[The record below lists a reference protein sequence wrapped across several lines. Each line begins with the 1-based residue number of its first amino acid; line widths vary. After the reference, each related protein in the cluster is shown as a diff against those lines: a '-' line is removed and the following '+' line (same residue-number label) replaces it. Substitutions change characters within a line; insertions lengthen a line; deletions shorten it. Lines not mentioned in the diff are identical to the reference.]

1 MPRKEKK
8 MGIVINQSI
17 KNTIITYT
25 GFGIGA
31 ANSLFM
37 YPHFLGETYYG
48 LTGYIL
54 SSANVFFPLLAFGV
68 HNTLVKFFT
77 QYKTDQEK
85 SSFLTFVLVLPLL
98 VIIPLFFFGAF
109 GYHWIA
115 SFCATKNAIVYDFVW
130 QIPVIGVCMGYF
142 EIFYAWVKVHLQSVF
157 GSFVKEILLRVFITL
172 YLFAVYF
179 GWISPLL
186 FINSLM
192 GIYLAATLV
201 MFFYAMKVRRITFNF
216 KMPQN
221 SKSIFVY
228 SLFIILSGSI
238 ANMLLDIDK
247 TMLNQYIEIKN
258 IAYYS
263 VAIFIATVISVP
275 SRAMHQI
282 TYPITAKL
290 MTDDKHDALNDLYK
304 KTSITLQIVGG
315 LVLVGILVNIKQ
327 LYMLLPANY
336 SGGIFVVFTIG
347 ISKYFDLILGNNN
360 AIIFNSKY
368 YKAVLFLGLLLAFLA
383 VTLNMIFIP
392 LYGINGAAL
401 ATLISITLYSLAK
414 LLFVVVLMKLYPF
427 TKKTF
432 YSFGILMASF
442 FLFYYWEF
450 PFHPIVNIIL
460 KSVLVSILYI
470 GLSFKMVLSIEFNY
484 VVYSI
489 LQKLRLV

>member
-1 MPRKEKK
+1 

-17 KNTIITYT
+17 KNTIITYI
-25 GFGIGA
+25 GFAIGA
-31 ANSLFM
+31 ANALFM

-54 SSANVFFPLLAFGV
+54 SSANVIFPLLAFGV
-68 HNTLVKFFT
+68 HNTLIKFFT
-77 QYKTDQEK
+77 QYETDQEK

-98 VIIPLFFFGAF
+98 VIIPVFIAGTL
-109 GYHWIA
+109 GYDWIA
-115 SFCATKNAIVYDFVW
+115 TFFSAKNPIVYNYVW
-130 QIPVIGVCMGYF
+130 QIPVIGICMGYF

-157 GSFVKEILLRVFITL
+157 GSFVKEILLRVFISIF
-172 YLFAVYF
+172 LFGVYF
-179 GWISPLL
+179 DWISTLT

-192 GIYLAATLV
+192 GIYLASTLV
-201 MFFYAMKVRRITFNF
+201 MFVYAMKVRRITFNF
-216 KMPQN
+216 KMPNN
-221 SKSIFVY
+221 SKSIVVY
-228 SLFIILSGSI
+228 SFFIILSGSI

-247 TMLNQYIEIKN
+247 TMLNQYIEIEN

-263 VAIFIATVISVP
+263 VAIFIATVIAVP

-290 MTDDKHDALNDLYK
+290 MTEGKHDELNDLYK

-327 LYMLLPANY
+327 LYLLLPANY

-368 YKAVLFLGLLLAFLA
+368 YKAVLFLGLLLAFFA
-383 VTLNMIFIP
+383 ITLNMLFIP
-392 LYGINGAAL
+392 MYGINGAAL

-414 LLFVVVLMKLYPF
+414 LLFVVVKMKLYPF
-427 TKKTF
+427 SNKTLL
-432 YSFGILMASF
+432 SFGILTATF
-442 FLFYYWEF
+442 LLFYYWDF
-450 PFHPIVNIIL
+450 PFNPILNIVL
-460 KSVLVSILYI
+460 KSILVTILYVFVNYKLVI
-470 GLSFKMVLSIEFNY
+470 SAEFNQ
-484 VVYSI
+484 VVHSI

>member
-1 MPRKEKK
+1 

-17 KNTIITYT
+17 KNTIITYI
-25 GFGIGA
+25 GFAIGA
-31 ANSLFM
+31 ANALFM

-54 SSANVFFPLLAFGV
+54 SSANVIFPLLAFGV
-68 HNTLVKFFT
+68 HNTLIKFFT
-77 QYKTDQEK
+77 QYETDQEK

-98 VIIPLFFFGAF
+98 VIIPVFIAGTL
-109 GYHWIA
+109 GYDWIA
-115 SFCATKNAIVYDFVW
+115 TFFSAKNPIVYNYVW
-130 QIPVIGVCMGYF
+130 QIPVIGICMGYF

-157 GSFVKEILLRVFITL
+157 GSFVKEILLRVFISIF
-172 YLFAVYF
+172 LFGVYF
-179 GWISPLL
+179 DWISTLT

-192 GIYLAATLV
+192 GIYLASTLV
-201 MFFYAMKVRRITFNF
+201 MFVYAMKVRRITFNF
-216 KMPQN
+216 KMPNN
-221 SKSIFVY
+221 SKSIVVY
-228 SLFIILSGSI
+228 SFFIILSGSI

-247 TMLNQYIEIKN
+247 TMLNQYIEIEN

-263 VAIFIATVISVP
+263 VAIFIATVIAVP

-290 MTDDKHDALNDLYK
+290 MTEGKHDELNDLYK

-327 LYMLLPANY
+327 LYLLLPANY

-368 YKAVLFLGLLLAFLA
+368 YKAVLFLGLLLAFFA
-383 VTLNMIFIP
+383 ITLNMLFIP
-392 LYGINGAAL
+392 MYGINGAAL

-414 LLFVVVLMKLYPF
+414 LLFVVVKMKLYPF
-427 TKKTF
+427 SNKTLL
-432 YSFGILMASF
+432 SFGILTATF
-442 FLFYYWEF
+442 LLFYYWDF
-450 PFHPIVNIIL
+450 AFNPILNIVL
-460 KSVLVSILYI
+460 KSILVTILYVFVNYKLVI
-470 GLSFKMVLSIEFNY
+470 SAEFNQ
-484 VVYSI
+484 VVHSI

>member
-1 MPRKEKK
+1 

-17 KNTIITYT
+17 KNTIITYI
-25 GFGIGA
+25 GFAIGA
-31 ANSLFM
+31 ANALFM

-54 SSANVFFPLLAFGV
+54 SSANVIFPLLAFGV
-68 HNTLVKFFT
+68 HNTLIKFFT
-77 QYKTDQEK
+77 QYETDQEK

-98 VIIPLFFFGAF
+98 VIIPIFIAGTL
-109 GYHWIA
+109 GYDWIA
-115 SFCATKNAIVYDFVW
+115 TFCSTKNAIVYDYVW

-157 GSFVKEILLRVFITL
+157 GSFVKEILLRVFISAF
-172 YLFAVYF
+172 LFGVYF
-179 GWISPLL
+179 DWISTLT

-192 GIYLAATLV
+192 GIYLASMLV
-201 MFFYAMKVRRITFNF
+201 MFVYAMKVRRITFNF
-216 KMPQN
+216 KMPEN
-221 SKSIFVY
+221 SKAIVVY
-228 SLFIILSGSI
+228 SFFIILSGSI

-247 TMLNQYIEIKN
+247 TMLNQYIEIEN

-263 VAIFIATVISVP
+263 VAIFIATVIAVP

-290 MTDDKHDALNDLYK
+290 MTEGKHDELNDLYK

-327 LYMLLPANY
+327 LYLLLPASY

-368 YKAVLFLGLLLAFLA
+368 YKAVLFLGLLLAFFA
-383 VTLNMIFIP
+383 ITLNMLFIP
-392 LYGINGAAL
+392 MYGINGAAL

-414 LLFVVVLMKLYPF
+414 LLFVVVKMKLYPF
-427 TKKTF
+427 SNKTLL
-432 YSFGILMASF
+432 SFGILLATF
-442 FLFYYWEF
+442 LLFYYWDF
-450 PFHPIVNIIL
+450 PFNPILNIVL
-460 KSVLVSILYI
+460 KSILVTILYVFVNYKLVI
-470 GLSFKMVLSIEFNY
+470 SAEFNQ
-484 VVYSI
+484 VVHSI

>member
-1 MPRKEKK
+1 

-17 KNTIITYT
+17 KNTIITYI
-25 GFGIGA
+25 GFAIGA
-31 ANSLFM
+31 ANALFM

-54 SSANVFFPLLAFGV
+54 SSANVIFPLLAFGV
-68 HNTLVKFFT
+68 HNTLIKFFT
-77 QYKTDQEK
+77 QYETDQEK

-98 VIIPLFFFGAF
+98 AIIPVFITGTL
-109 GYHWIA
+109 GYDWIA
-115 SFCATKNAIVYDFVW
+115 TFFSAKNPIVYNYVW
-130 QIPVIGVCMGYF
+130 QIPVIGICMGYF

-157 GSFVKEILLRVFITL
+157 GSFVKEILLRVFISIF
-172 YLFAVYF
+172 LFGVYF
-179 GWISPLL
+179 DWISTLT

-192 GIYLAATLV
+192 GIYFASTLV
-201 MFFYAMKVRRITFNF
+201 MFVYAMKVRQITFNF
-216 KMPQN
+216 KMPNN
-221 SKSIFVY
+221 SKAIVVY
-228 SLFIILSGSI
+228 SFFIILSGSI

-247 TMLNQYIEIKN
+247 TMLNQYIEIEN

-263 VAIFIATVISVP
+263 VAIFIATVIAVP

-290 MTDDKHDALNDLYK
+290 MTEGKHDELNDLYK

-327 LYMLLPANY
+327 LYLLLPANY

-368 YKAVLFLGLLLAFLA
+368 YKAVLFLGLLLAFFA
-383 VTLNMIFIP
+383 ITLNMVFIP
-392 LYGINGAAL
+392 MYGINGAAL

-414 LLFVVVLMKLYPF
+414 LLFVVVKMKLYPF
-427 TKKTF
+427 SNKTLL
-432 YSFGILMASF
+432 SFGILIATF
-442 FLFYYWEF
+442 LLFYYWDF
-450 PFHPIVNIIL
+450 PFNPILNILL
-460 KSVLVSILYI
+460 KSILVTILYVFVNYKLVI
-470 GLSFKMVLSIEFNY
+470 SAEFNR
-484 VVYSI
+484 VVHSI